1 MTDPSY
7 INDIRTRPDFKGVT
21 FSGYK
26 LGEVLSELNKSLLN
40 TKIEEACYWSAELIC
55 SGHLKELW
63 NCILTYYSK
72 HINHTNPKLSIYIH
86 MRFQTFLQILK
97 SECAHS
103 ELLLRN
109 TNGIRTLFSEI
120 MCVLSKSSQGL
131 TLTDVK
137 IHKDEF
143 DCISIKDKLRAP
155 NVSYLENVFNT
166 DDPKELFIAVNEL
179 CFQISSDST
188 GGIYSACYWVEWI
201 MEYSKYCK
209 SKNQKCICV
218 RRPHIEVDSIHQMD
232 CVWLI
237 WDALILYGSKKENKL
252 LDKILDSLCGLYC
265 IGYNGIQ
272 VYTKRKYIIY
282 CAISYLFFTD
292 SCNNIMI
299 TETTKQIIPS
309 ITSNINKIYQQ
320 IKKSEH
326 APNTDYLFS
335 GLSSKTKKLE
345 DTLNK
350 LRMVN
355 SVGSTIPTNI

>member
-1 MTDPSY
+1 M
-7 INDIRTRPDFKGVT
+7 R
-21 FSGYK
+21 K
-26 LGEVLSELNKSLLN
+26 LFCEV
-40 TKIEEACYWSAELIC
+40 
-55 SGHLKELW
+55 
-63 NCILTYYSK
+63 
-72 HINHTNPKLSIYIH
+72 
-86 MRFQTFLQILK
+86 
-97 SECAHS
+97 
-103 ELLLRN
+103 
-109 TNGIRTLFSEI
+109 
-120 MCVLSKSSQGL
+120 MCVLCEARKKHCYSEVKVKKEDFDL
-131 TLTDVK
+131 TQMTERFKAPDVK
-137 IHKDEF
+137 YAEETFLK
-143 DCISIKDKLRAP
+143 
-155 NVSYLENVFNT
+155 

-179 CFQISSDST
+179 CFQISPDST
-188 GGIYSACYWVEWI
+188 GGIYTACYWVEWI

-350 LRMVN
+350 LRIVN
-355 SVGSTIPTNI
+355 SVGSNI